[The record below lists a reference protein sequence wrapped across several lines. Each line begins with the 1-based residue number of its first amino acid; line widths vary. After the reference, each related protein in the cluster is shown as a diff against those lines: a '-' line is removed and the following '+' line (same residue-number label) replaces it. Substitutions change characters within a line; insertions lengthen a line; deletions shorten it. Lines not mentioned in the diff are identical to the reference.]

1 MARPGGS
8 ALSVFEAKREALID
22 LQRIPGVGPSIAH
35 DLWNLGIE
43 RVGDLRGRD
52 PEALYDA
59 HCAQRGMSAD
69 NCMRYVFRCAVY
81 FATEEEPDPAL
92 LRWWCWKDRA
102 SGRGGADIL
111 A

>member
-1 MARPGGS
+1 MATPAGVPLS
-8 ALSVFEAKREALID
+8 AFEAKREALID

-35 DLWNLGIE
+35 DLWDLGIE

-59 HCAQRGMSAD
+59 HCAHRGTQVD

-81 FATEEEPDPAL
+81 FATEEKPDPAL
-92 LRWWCWKDRA
+92 LRWWSWK
-102 SGRGGADIL
+102 GRTVGQERPDAL

>member
-1 MARPGGS
+1 MATPGGNP
-8 ALSVFEAKREALID
+8 LSVFEAKREALID

-35 DLWNLGIE
+35 DLWDLGVE

-59 HCAQRGMSAD
+59 HCARREMPVD

-92 LRWWCWKDRA
+92 LRWWSWKGRESDSGTA
-102 SGRGGADIL
+102 SAI